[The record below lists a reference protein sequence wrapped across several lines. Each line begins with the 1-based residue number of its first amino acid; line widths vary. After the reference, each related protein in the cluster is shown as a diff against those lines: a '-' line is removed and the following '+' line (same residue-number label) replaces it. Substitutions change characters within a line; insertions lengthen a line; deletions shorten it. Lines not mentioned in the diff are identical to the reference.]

1 MKRFTDC
8 LVLFS
13 EVEESC
19 TTWSIL
25 SLSRISVSCMLY
37 GEMLVPVCVDVF
49 VFISTAQLPC
59 ESFVVLLG
67 VYWIIISMVYG
78 TL

>member
-1 MKRFTDC
+1 
-8 LVLFS
+8 
-13 EVEESC
+13 
-19 TTWSIL
+19 
-25 SLSRISVSCMLY
+25 MLY